1 MAEDDV
7 NLVGTLEKIVYSN
20 PENGFLIGTFLTE
33 NSAIPITV
41 KGIVFNTRE
50 RETLRL
56 KGYWENHK
64 VYGRQFS
71 IREFMPVEP
80 TSVEG
85 MVRYLSSEVFKGIGE
100 KTAQHIVNKFGK
112 DTFKIIDSSPELL
125 SKVKGVRKKQ
135 QKSLLAAWDEQRG
148 LRDVMTFLR
157 GVGISHSYAQRIFAK
172 NGLNS
177 IPLIKANPYQL
188 TDIPG
193 IGFLTADGI
202 ASNLGFNKNSPHRA
216 AAGLLYM
223 LGQQALNGH
232 TWFPY
237 QTLLEKTAQELDIQ
251 VEMLK
256 SSIQQLLDD
265 SLLHSEE
272 IQNINFEE
280 EKLISRPRYYKAE
293 KRVAENIYRILN
305 SEAYTIFEGESSL
318 IDEQERKVGLQL
330 DPAQR
335 DAVEAAL
342 QHKVLIITGG
352 PGTGKT
358 TIVRFMLGLM
368 RPRIPS
374 IGLAAPTGRAA
385 KRITE
390 TTGSAAFTI
399 HRLLEASN
407 IGFQRDREN
416 PLEQELL
423 ILDETSMIDTLLM
436 DSFLEAVPSAS
447 RLILVGDVDQ
457 LPSVGA
463 GAVLLDLIESGTIP
477 VARLDHIFRQAAD
490 SFITVNAHKVRQGN
504 VPDFS
509 ALSQKVDAEK
519 ELLDFYFIKESN
531 PEKIVEKILLMST
544 KRIPQR
550 FELDPM
556 MDIQVLTPMH
566 RGVTGSIHLNRKL
579 QEKMNPDAKGL
590 QHREQWFRIGDKVMQ
605 QQNDYEKHVF
615 NGDLGRIVCCDP
627 KTKELHVKFEQGIV
641 HYQAKEFDQLSLA
654 YAITVHKSQGSEYS
668 AVILPLT
675 THHYMMLQRNL
686 LYTAITRGKQLVV
699 LIGTE
704 AAISKAVENEGTMR
718 RFTGL
723 QYQLSELGLTP
734 LF

>member
-7 NLVGTLEKIVYSN
+7 SLVGTLEKIVYSN
-20 PENGFLIGTFLTE
+20 PENGFLIGTFLIE
-33 NSAIPITV
+33 NSIRPITV
-41 KGIVFNTRE
+41 KGIVFNTHE
-50 RETLRL
+50 HETLRL
-56 KGYWENHK
+56 KGFWENHK
-64 VYGRQFS
+64 IYGRQFS

-80 TSVEG
+80 TSTEG
-85 MVRYLSSEVFKGIGE
+85 MVRYLSSEIFKGVGE
-100 KTAQHIVNKFGK
+100 KTAKRIVNKFGK
-112 DTFKIIDSSPELL
+112 DTFKIIDNSPKLL
-125 SKVKGVRKKQ
+125 SKVKGVGKKQ
-135 QKSLLAAWDEQRG
+135 QKSLLAAWDDQRG

-157 GVGISHSYAQRIFAK
+157 GVGISHAYAQRIFAK

-193 IGFLTADGI
+193 IGFITADGI
-202 ASNLGFNKNSPHRA
+202 ARNLGFDKNSPHRA

-223 LGQQALNGH
+223 LDQQAQNGH
-232 TWFPY
+232 TCFPRPP
-237 QTLLEKTAQELDIQ
+237 LLEKTTQELDIDST
-251 VEMLK
+251 MLE
-256 SSIQQLLDD
+256 SSIVQLLEDRLLNSEKIKD
-265 SLLHSEE
+265 SNGIEQE
-272 IQNINFEE
+272 
-280 EKLISRPRYYKAE
+280 LISRPRLYLAE
-293 KRVAENIYRILN
+293 RRIAENIYRILN
-305 SEAYTIFEGESSL
+305 SEAYTNFEGEFSL
-318 IDEQERKVGLQL
+318 IEEQERKVGLKL
-330 DPAQR
+330 DPVQKE
-335 DAVEAAL
+335 AVEAAL

-390 TTGSAAFTI
+390 TTGAAASTI

-407 IGFQRDREN
+407 MGFQRDREN
-416 PLEQELL
+416 PLDQELL
-423 ILDETSMIDTLLM
+423 ILDETSMIDTTLM
-436 DSFLEAVPSAS
+436 DHFLEAVPSAS

-477 VARLDHIFRQAAD
+477 VVRLDHIFRQAAD
-490 SFITVNAHKVRQGN
+490 SFITVNAHKVRRGE

-509 ALSQKVDAEK
+509 RLIQKDNAEK

-544 KRIPQR
+544 ERIPQR

-556 MDIQVLTPMH
+556 LEIQVLTPMH
-566 RGVTGSIHLNRKL
+566 RGVTGSLHLNRKL
-579 QEKMNPDAKGL
+579 QEKMNPAGISL
-590 QHREQWFRIGDKVMQ
+590 EHREQLFRIGDKVMQ
-605 QQNDYEKHVF
+605 QQNDYEKQVF
-615 NGDLGRIVCCDP
+615 NGDLGRIVNCDP
-627 KTKELHVKFEQGIV
+627 KTKELHVQFEQEIV
-641 HYQAKEFDQLSLA
+641 HYKAKELDQLSLA
-654 YAITVHKSQGSEYS
+654 YAITVHKSQGSEYA

-704 AAISKAVENEGTMR
+704 SAIRMAVENEGTMR

-723 QYQLSELGLTP
+723 QQQLSELGAAP

>member
-7 NLVGTLEKIVYSN
+7 SLVGTLEKIVYSN
-20 PENGFLIGTFLTE
+20 PENGFLIGTFLIE
-33 NSAIPITV
+33 NSIRPITV
-41 KGIVFNTRE
+41 KGIVFNTHE
-50 RETLRL
+50 HESLRL
-56 KGYWENHK
+56 KGFWENHK
-64 VYGRQFS
+64 IYGRQFS

-80 TSVEG
+80 TSTEG
-85 MVRYLSSEVFKGIGE
+85 MVRYLSSEIFKGVGE
-100 KTAQHIVNKFGK
+100 KTAKRIVNKFGK
-112 DTFKIIDSSPELL
+112 DTFKIIDNSPKLL
-125 SKVKGVRKKQ
+125 SKVKGVGRKQ
-135 QKSLLAAWDEQRG
+135 QKSLLAAWDDQRG

-157 GVGISHSYAQRIFAK
+157 GVGISHAYAQRIFAK

-193 IGFLTADGI
+193 IGFITADGI
-202 ASNLGFNKNSPHRA
+202 ARNLGFDKNSPHRA

-223 LGQQALNGH
+223 LDQQAQNGH
-232 TWFPY
+232 TCFPRPP
-237 QTLLEKTAQELDIQ
+237 LLEKTTQELDIDST
-251 VEMLK
+251 MLE
-256 SSIQQLLDD
+256 SSIVQLLEDR
-265 SLLHSEE
+265 LLNSEKIKDASGIE
-272 IQNINFEE
+272 QE
-280 EKLISRPRYYKAE
+280 LISRPRLYLAE
-293 KRVAENIYRILN
+293 RRIAENIYRILN
-305 SEAYTIFEGESSL
+305 SEAYTNFEGEFSL
-318 IDEQERKVGLQL
+318 IEEQERKVGLKL
-330 DPAQR
+330 DPVQKE
-335 DAVEAAL
+335 AVEAAL

-390 TTGSAAFTI
+390 TTGAAASTI

-407 IGFQRDREN
+407 MGFQRDREN
-416 PLEQELL
+416 PLDQELL
-423 ILDETSMIDTLLM
+423 ILDETSMIDTTLM
-436 DSFLEAVPSAS
+436 DHFLEAVPSAS

-477 VARLDHIFRQAAD
+477 VVRLDHIFRQAAD
-490 SFITVNAHKVRQGN
+490 SFITVNAHKVRRGE

-509 ALSQKVDAEK
+509 RLIQKDNAEK

-544 KRIPQR
+544 ERIPQR

-556 MDIQVLTPMH
+556 LEIQVLTPMH
-566 RGVTGSIHLNRKL
+566 RGVTGSLHLNRKL
-579 QEKMNPDAKGL
+579 QEKMNPAGISL
-590 QHREQWFRIGDKVMQ
+590 EHREQLFRIGDKVMQ
-605 QQNDYEKHVF
+605 QQNDYEKQVF
-615 NGDLGRIVCCDP
+615 NGDLGRIVNCDP
-627 KTKELHVKFEQGIV
+627 KTKELHVQFEQEIV
-641 HYQAKEFDQLSLA
+641 HYKAKELDQLSLA
-654 YAITVHKSQGSEYS
+654 YAITVHKSQGSEYA

-704 AAISKAVENEGTMR
+704 SAIRMAVENEGTMR

-723 QYQLSELGLTP
+723 QQQLSELGAAP

>member
-7 NLVGTLEKIVYSN
+7 SLVGTLEKIVYSN
-20 PENGFLIGTFLTE
+20 PENGFLIGTFLIE
-33 NSAIPITV
+33 NSIRPITV
-41 KGIVFNTRE
+41 KGIVFNTHE
-50 RETLRL
+50 HESLRL
-56 KGYWENHK
+56 KGFWENHK
-64 VYGRQFS
+64 IYGRQFS

-80 TSVEG
+80 TSTEG
-85 MVRYLSSEVFKGIGE
+85 MVRYLSSEIFKGVGE
-100 KTAQHIVNKFGK
+100 KTAKRIVNKFGK
-112 DTFKIIDSSPELL
+112 DTFKIIDNSPKLL
-125 SKVKGVRKKQ
+125 SKVKGVGRKQ
-135 QKSLLAAWDEQRG
+135 QKSLLAAWDDQRG

-157 GVGISHSYAQRIFAK
+157 GVGISHAYAQRIFAK

-193 IGFLTADGI
+193 IGFITADGI
-202 ASNLGFNKNSPHRA
+202 ARNLGFDKNSPHRA

-223 LGQQALNGH
+223 LDQQAHNGH
-232 TWFPY
+232 TCFPRPP
-237 QTLLEKTAQELDIQ
+237 LLEKTTQELDIDST
-251 VEMLK
+251 MLE
-256 SSIQQLLDD
+256 SSIVQLLEDR
-265 SLLHSEE
+265 LLNSEKIKDASGIE
-272 IQNINFEE
+272 QE
-280 EKLISRPRYYKAE
+280 LISRPRLYLAE
-293 KRVAENIYRILN
+293 RRIAENIYRILN
-305 SEAYTIFEGESSL
+305 SEAYTNFEGEFSL
-318 IDEQERKVGLQL
+318 IEEQERKVGLKL
-330 DPAQR
+330 DPVQKE
-335 DAVEAAL
+335 AVEAAL

-390 TTGSAAFTI
+390 TTGAAASTI

-407 IGFQRDREN
+407 MGFQRDREN
-416 PLEQELL
+416 PLDQELL
-423 ILDETSMIDTLLM
+423 ILDETSMIDTTLM
-436 DSFLEAVPSAS
+436 DHFLEAVPSAS

-477 VARLDHIFRQAAD
+477 VVRLDHIFRQAAD
-490 SFITVNAHKVRQGN
+490 SFITVNAHKVRRGE

-509 ALSQKVDAEK
+509 RLIQKDNAEK

-544 KRIPQR
+544 ERIPQR

-556 MDIQVLTPMH
+556 LEIQVLTPMH
-566 RGVTGSIHLNRKL
+566 RGVTGSLHLNRKL
-579 QEKMNPDAKGL
+579 QEKMNPAGISL
-590 QHREQWFRIGDKVMQ
+590 EHREQLFRIGDKVMQ
-605 QQNDYEKHVF
+605 QQNDYEKQVF
-615 NGDLGRIVCCDP
+615 NGDLGRIVNCDP
-627 KTKELHVKFEQGIV
+627 KTKELHVQFEQEIV
-641 HYQAKEFDQLSLA
+641 HYKAKELDQLSLA
-654 YAITVHKSQGSEYS
+654 YAITVHKSQGSEYA

-704 AAISKAVENEGTMR
+704 SAIRMAVENEGTMR

-723 QYQLSELGLTP
+723 QQQLSELGAAP

>member
-1 MAEDDV
+1 MSEYFV
-7 NLVGTLEKIVYSN
+7 SLVGTLEKILYTN
-20 PENGFLIGTFLTE
+20 PENGFLIGTFITE
-33 NSAIPITV
+33 NSIRPITV
-41 KGIVFNTRE
+41 KGIVFNTHE
-50 RETLRL
+50 HETLRL
-56 KGYWENHK
+56 KGSWENHK
-64 VYGRQFS
+64 TYGRQFS

-80 TSVEG
+80 TSEEG
-85 MVRYLSSEVFKGIGE
+85 IIRYLSSEVFKGIG
-100 KTAQHIVNKFGK
+100 KITAERIVKKFGK
-112 DTFKIIDSSPELL
+112 DTFKIIDSSPKLL
-125 SKVKGVRKKQ
+125 SKVKGVGRKQ
-135 QKSLLAAWDEQRG
+135 QKSLLDAWDAQRG

-157 GVGISHSYAQRIFAK
+157 GVGISHAYAQRIFVK

-202 ASNLGFNKNSPHRA
+202 ARNLGFDNNSPHRA
-216 AAGLLYM
+216 DAGLLYM
-223 LGQQALNGH
+223 LEQQALNGH
-232 TWFPY
+232 TCFPRRD
-237 QTLLEKTAQELDIQ
+237 LLEKTVQELNIDSS
-251 VEMLK
+251 MLE
-256 SSIQQLLDD
+256 SSIRQLLEDR
-265 SLLHSEE
+265 LLNSDKIEDASGNE
-272 IQNINFEE
+272 QE
-280 EKLISRPRYYKAE
+280 LVSRPRFYKAE
-293 KRVAENIYRILN
+293 RRVAENIFRILN
-305 SEAYTIFEGESSL
+305 SEAYTVYEGESYL
-318 IDEQERKVGLQL
+318 IEEQELKVGLKL

-335 DAVEAAL
+335 EAVEAAL

-358 TIVRFMLGLM
+358 TIVRFILGLM
-368 RPRIPS
+368 RTRIPA
-374 IGLAAPTGRAA
+374 IALAAPTGRAA

-390 TTGSAAFTI
+390 TTGAAASTI

-407 IGFQRDREN
+407 IGFKRDREN

-436 DSFLEAVPSAS
+436 DSLLEAVPSAS

-463 GAVLLDLIESGTIP
+463 GAVLSDLIESGLIP
-477 VARLDHIFRQAAD
+477 VVRLDHIFRQAAD
-490 SFITVNAHKVRQGN
+490 SFITVNAHKVRRGEM
-504 VPDFS
+504 PDFS
-509 ALSQKVDAEK
+509 SSNRQTEDDNQ
-519 ELLDFYFIKESN
+519 LLDFYFIKESN

-544 KRIPQR
+544 ERIPQR

-566 RGVTGSIHLNRKL
+566 RGVTGAINLNRKL
-579 QEKMNPDAKGL
+579 QDVINPDAKGL
-590 QHREQWFRIGDKVMQ
+590 EHLEQWFRIGDKVMQ
-605 QQNDYEKHVF
+605 QQNDYEKLVF
-615 NGDLGRIVCCDP
+615 NGDLGRIVNCDP
-627 KTKELHVKFEQGIV
+627 KTKELHVQFDQQIV
-641 HYQAKEFDQLSLA
+641 HYQGKEMDQLSLA

-668 AVILPLT
+668 AVIVPLT

-699 LIGTE
+699 LIGTD
-704 AAISKAVENEGTMR
+704 AAIKKAVENEGSTR

-723 QYQLSELGLTP
+723 LHQLSELGAAP

>member
-7 NLVGTLEKIVYSN
+7 SLVGTLEKIVYSN
-20 PENGFLIGTFLTE
+20 PENGFLIGTFLIE
-33 NSAIPITV
+33 NSIRPITV
-41 KGIVFNTRE
+41 KGIVFNTHE
-50 RETLRL
+50 HETLRL
-56 KGYWENHK
+56 KGFWENHK
-64 VYGRQFS
+64 IYGRQFS

-80 TSVEG
+80 TSTEG
-85 MVRYLSSEVFKGIGE
+85 MVRYLSSEIFKGVGE
-100 KTAQHIVNKFGK
+100 KTAKRIVNKFGK
-112 DTFKIIDSSPELL
+112 DTFKIIDNSPKLL
-125 SKVKGVRKKQ
+125 SKVKGVGRKQ
-135 QKSLLAAWDEQRG
+135 QKSLLAAWDDQRG

-157 GVGISHSYAQRIFAK
+157 GVGISHAYAQRIFAK

-193 IGFLTADGI
+193 IGFITADGI
-202 ASNLGFNKNSPHRA
+202 ARNLGFDKNSPHRA

-223 LGQQALNGH
+223 LDQQAQNGH
-232 TWFPY
+232 TCFPRPL
-237 QTLLEKTAQELDIQ
+237 LLEKTAQELDIDST
-251 VEMLK
+251 MLA
-256 SSIQQLLDD
+256 SSIVQLLEDR
-265 SLLHSEE
+265 LLNSEKIKDASGIE
-272 IQNINFEE
+272 QE
-280 EKLISRPRYYKAE
+280 LISRPRLYLAE
-293 KRVAENIYRILN
+293 RRIAENIYRILN
-305 SEAYTIFEGESSL
+305 SEAYTNFEGEFSL
-318 IDEQERKVGLQL
+318 IEEQERKVGLKL
-330 DPAQR
+330 DPVQKE
-335 DAVEAAL
+335 AVEAAL

-390 TTGSAAFTI
+390 TTGAAASTI

-407 IGFQRDREN
+407 MGFQRDREN
-416 PLEQELL
+416 PLDQELL
-423 ILDETSMIDTLLM
+423 ILDETSMIDTTLM
-436 DSFLEAVPSAS
+436 DYFLEAVPSAS

-477 VARLDHIFRQAAD
+477 VVRLDHIFRQAAD
-490 SFITVNAHKVRQGN
+490 SFITVNAHKVRRGE

-509 ALSQKVDAEK
+509 RLIQKDNAEK

-544 KRIPQR
+544 ERIPQR

-556 MDIQVLTPMH
+556 LEIQVLTPMH
-566 RGVTGSIHLNRKL
+566 RGVTGSLHLNRKL
-579 QEKMNPDAKGL
+579 QEKMNPAGISL
-590 QHREQWFRIGDKVMQ
+590 EHREQLFRIGDKVMQ
-605 QQNDYEKHVF
+605 QQNDYEKQVF
-615 NGDLGRIVCCDP
+615 NGDLGRIVNCDP
-627 KTKELHVKFEQGIV
+627 KTKELHVQFEQEIV
-641 HYQAKEFDQLSLA
+641 HYKAKELDQLSLA
-654 YAITVHKSQGSEYS
+654 YAITVHKSQGSEYA

-704 AAISKAVENEGTMR
+704 SAIRMAVENEGTMR

-723 QYQLSELGLTP
+723 QQQLSELGAAP

>member
-7 NLVGTLEKIVYSN
+7 SIVGTLEKILYSN

-33 NSAIPITV
+33 KSIRPITV
-41 KGIVFNTRE
+41 KGIVFNTYE
-50 RETLRL
+50 HETLRL
-56 KGYWENHK
+56 KGFWENHK
-64 VYGRQFS
+64 IYGRQFS
-71 IREFMPVEP
+71 VREFMPVEP
-80 TSVEG
+80 TSGEG

-100 KTAQHIVNKFGK
+100 KTAQRIIDKFGK
-112 DTFKIIDSSPELL
+112 ETFKIIDSSPELL
-125 SKVKGVRKKQ
+125 SKVKGLGRK
-135 QKSLLAAWDEQRG
+135 QKISLLAAWDEQKG

-157 GVGISHSYAQRIFAK
+157 GVGISHAYAQRIFAK

-177 IPLIKANPYQL
+177 IPLLKANPYQL

-202 ASNLGFNKNSPHRA
+202 ARNLGFDKNSPHRA

-223 LGQQALNGH
+223 LEQQALNGH
-232 TWFPY
+232 TCFPRKS
-237 QTLLEKTAQELDIQ
+237 LLEKTAQELNIGE
-251 VEMLK
+251 EMLE
-256 SSIQQLLDD
+256 SAILQLFDD
-265 SLLHSEE
+265 HLL
-272 IQNINFEE
+272 NC
-280 EKLISRPRYYKAE
+280 EKIKNLSGIEQELISRPRYFKAE
-293 KRVAENIYRILN
+293 LRVAENIYRILH
-305 SEAYTIFEGESSL
+305 SEAFTVFDGEASL
-318 IDEQERKVGLQL
+318 IEDQERKVGLKL

-368 RPRIPS
+368 RARIPA

-390 TTGSAAFTI
+390 TTGAAASTI

-407 IGFQRDREN
+407 MGFQRDREN

-477 VARLDHIFRQAAD
+477 VVRLEHIFRQAAD
-490 SFITVNAHKVRQGN
+490 SFITVNAHKVRQGE
-504 VPDFS
+504 VPNFS
-509 ALSQKVDAEK
+509 SINQQVDAEK
-519 ELLDFYFIKESN
+519 KLLDFYFIKEPD

-544 KRIPQR
+544 ERIPQR
-550 FELDPM
+550 FDLDPM

-566 RGVTGSIHLNRKL
+566 RGVTGSVHLNRKL
-579 QEKMNPDAKGL
+579 QEKMNPDARGL
-590 QHREQWFRIGDKVMQ
+590 EHREQWFRIGDKVMQ
-605 QQNDYEKHVF
+605 QQNDYEKQVF
-615 NGDLGRIVCCDP
+615 NGDLGRIVNCDP
-627 KTKELHVKFEQGIV
+627 KTKELHVQFEQEIV
-641 HYQAKEFDQLSLA
+641 HYLSKELDQLSLA

-723 QYQLSELGLTP
+723 QHQLSELGATP